1 MASTA
6 TTVQAQESAY
16 SQDPPLGTMDFNMD
30 DMTEPT
36 DSARRRPNPPP
47 FVFPRRPSDAD
58 NANDND
64 YVPPPLPTFSFNP
77 GNLHAPSPST
87 SAIPI
92 PRPGGHRR
100 RPSELIGG
108 EGPPSP
114 RLLSSSPGKSE
125 MDVTGVPP
133 PPGGPPRGPGRRGHA
148 HRRSQAMSSM
158 DLTAM
163 TKILPPTLT
172 VGSAPTSPADTT
184 HAFQHTLIP
193 PSSRSEATLQHHP
206 TPPESPAER
215 PDEHNTNLT
224 TTIGVPEQRP
234 RPVSL
239 VSNETSSTLSTVRPS
254 HSRVNSATPTATP
267 TKADNKSSQKPKV
280 RPKTA
285 DAASLMVPQP
295 IDHMPLPDLPLFRRS
310 SLGNRLSEPYRLSSE
325 SIDTS
330 STKSKGKKKSSKKN
344 KKKLN
349 DRDSKGDAAGNAPL
363 EGAVD
368 MTRDLSSDKWE
379 SASSTISREDPA
391 RKMRRS
397 AKRDKREQKVRS
409 WAGAIFPIKSK
420 RTQVRKVSRRSP
432 TPPPILTRTNSDMGS
447 IEVDFDTDNTV
458 IIRTPTNPNA
468 PVSMVN
474 PDIELAPEANTTFE
488 AAWKPRSF
496 YEQNVDD
503 TFSPVIDLDAAL
515 GPFNTPE
522 MNSGGRVAGSAFSQ
536 ATKHMYSG
544 GRRGEFIGPEMR
556 YHRRAES
563 APEMPPIDRSTLGFP
578 RLGSD
583 TTMAHADVFY
593 EEEED
598 AFLAEHHPLTEDDDE
613 STSDD
618 ADNSVSSAAEDE
630 VQPSSSDTL
639 RVPTQEMAAQVPPS
653 DDGLGIHVA
662 KRPVDDSVLEDG
674 PGDAIIEDT
683 RPSITICTSH
693 QEMTSKK
700 SVEVFE
706 ADQWLPPRA
715 QFAASPDVS
724 PHTMTFD
731 KRPCSSPHDF
741 SCSLPQLSFP
751 SRKPSSSAFPSP
763 DPSNMSFE
771 GPHSATASS
780 ITDQTTFNHLSQYSA
795 EDIPSLSSSASTKTN
810 SRGRFSS
817 SFYARTSAERPM
829 SFSNHNMVPPRS
841 SHSTSAKRASLVSL
855 SRLMSG
861 SYGEKSKLRHEEK
874 PPADESEAFQK
885 KNNRM
890 SRLMFWKTRDK
901 QKSRGDSN

>member
-6 TTVQAQESAY
+6 TTVQAQEPPY
-16 SQDPPLGTMDFNMD
+16 HQDPPLGTMDFNMD
-30 DMTEPT
+30 DLNEPT
-36 DSARRRPNPPP
+36 TSAGHRPNPPP

-58 NANDND
+58 NDNDNE
-64 YVPPPLPTFSFNP
+64 YAPPPLPTFSFNP

-87 SAIPI
+87 SAIAV

-114 RLLSSSPGKSE
+114 RMLSSSPGKSE
-125 MDVTGVPP
+125 MDFTGLPLPP
-133 PPGGPPRGPGRRGHA
+133 PAGPPRGPGRRGHA

-163 TKILPPTLT
+163 TKTLPPALT

-184 HAFQHTLIP
+184 HVFQDNLMQP
-193 PSSRSEATLQHHP
+193 LSRSAVNLLHHP
-206 TPPESPAER
+206 APPESPADG
-215 PDEHNTNLT
+215 PADHNIDIKP
-224 TTIGVPEQRP
+224 TITVPEQRP

-254 HSRVNSATPTATP
+254 HSRVNSATPIATP

-285 DAASLMVPQP
+285 DAASLMVPQSM
-295 IDHMPLPDLPLFRRS
+295 DHMPLPDLPLFRRA
-310 SLGNRLSEPYRLSSE
+310 SLGNRLTEPYRLSSE
-325 SIDTS
+325 SVETTS
-330 STKSKGKKKSSKKN
+330 SKTKTKKKSSKKS
-344 KKKLN
+344 KKKTN
-349 DRDSKGDAAGNAPL
+349 DRDGKDD

-368 MTRDLSSDKWE
+368 MARDMSSDKWE

-420 RTQVRKVSRRSP
+420 RTQVRKMSRRSP

-458 IIRTPTNPNA
+458 IIRTPTNLNA
-468 PVSMVN
+468 PVSMN
-474 PDIELAPEANTTFE
+474 PDTESGSETDTAFA

-503 TFSPVIDLDAAL
+503 DTFSPMIDLDAAL

-544 GRRGEFIGPEMR
+544 GRRGEFVGPEMR

-578 RLGSD
+578 RLGSN

-598 AFLAEHHPLTEDDDE
+598 AFLAENTEDDDE

-639 RVPTQEMAAQVPPS
+639 RVPNQDSTAQATPS

-662 KRPVDDSVLEDG
+662 KRPVVNTVFEDG
-674 PGDAIIEDT
+674 PGDAIIEDPHQGIAT
-683 RPSITICTSH
+683 STSSH
-693 QEMTSKK
+693 QEMMTKK
-700 SVEVFE
+700 SVEIFE
-706 ADQWLPPRA
+706 PDQWPPPRA
-715 QFAASPDVS
+715 QFAGSPDVS
-724 PHTMTFD
+724 PHMMSFE
-731 KRPCSSPHDF
+731 KRPCSSPLDF

-771 GPHSATASS
+771 APHSATASS
-780 ITDQTTFNHLSQYSA
+780 MTDQTTFNQLSQYSA

-817 SFYARTSAERPM
+817 GFYARTSAERPM
-829 SFSNHNMVPPRS
+829 SYSNHSMVPPRS
-841 SHSTSAKRASLVSL
+841 SHSMSAKRASFVSL
-855 SRLMSG
+855 SRLVSA

-874 PPADESEAFQK
+874 PPADETEACQK
-885 KNNRM
+885 KNNRI

-901 QKSRGDSN
+901 QKSRGDGN